1 MIEDILQERKSSVI
15 TTTLCTTLAGNAR
28 LNELTKVVAMYSTL
42 MEAKRGEVDATIT
55 SADPFTKQNRTSC
68 CRYIKATFKAK
79 GESQASYDKE
89 RYITLTRCVSLI

>member
-55 SADPFTKQNRTSC
+55 SADPFTKKKIEQVAAAILRQHSKQ
-68 CRYIKATFKAK
+68 RVRARQVMIRK
-79 GESQASYDKE
+79 G
-89 RYITLTRCVSLI
+89 TLL

>member
-1 MIEDILQERKSSVI
+1 
-15 TTTLCTTLAGNAR
+15 
-28 LNELTKVVAMYSTL
+28 

-89 RYITLTRCVSLI
+89 RYITLTKGSLLYRLMSVKID

>member
-15 TTTLCTTLAGNAR
+15 TTLAGNAR

-55 SADPFTKQNRTSC
+55 SADPFTKKNRTSC
-68 CRYIKATFKAK
+68 CRYI
-79 GESQASYDKE
+79 
-89 RYITLTRCVSLI
+89 

>member
-15 TTTLCTTLAGNAR
+15 TTLAGNAR

-55 SADPFTKQNRTSC
+55 SADPFTKR
-68 CRYIKATFKAK
+68 K
-79 GESQASYDKE
+79 
-89 RYITLTRCVSLI
+89 